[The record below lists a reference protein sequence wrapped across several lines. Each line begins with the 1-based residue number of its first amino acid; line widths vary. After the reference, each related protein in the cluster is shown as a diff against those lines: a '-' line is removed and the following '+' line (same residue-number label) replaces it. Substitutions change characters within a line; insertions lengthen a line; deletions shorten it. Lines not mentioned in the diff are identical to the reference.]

1 MFTFARSIVRSFFGA
16 AISLPLVA
24 GGVGV
29 ASLAF
34 AQPAAAQEP
43 GPIQMVVQQCVEQI
57 GTSAERTRNL
67 LEARAEFGVQRIGNL
82 DANDAPVP
90 ALLNAAQE
98 SRQDLRSI
106 ADDGARRINRIA
118 GHCLRFL
125 NQNDAPQQAIR
136 VVLEARSAALSSI
149 EAKHR
154 MAQRQVTQALRSAL
168 EDEDHPGGGK

>member
-1 MFTFARSIVRSFFGA
+1 MFTLARSIVRSFFGA

-43 GPIQMVVQQCVEQI
+43 GPIQMAVQQCVEQI

-67 LEARAEFGVQRIGNL
+67 LEARAEFAVQRIGTL
-82 DANDAPVP
+82 DGNDAQP
-90 ALLNAAQE
+90 AQLIHVAREAREDLEEIAA
-98 SRQDLRSI
+98 
-106 ADDGARRINRIA
+106 DGTRRINRIA

-125 NQNDAPQQAIR
+125 RQNEAPQQAIQ
-136 VVLEARSAALSSI
+136 VVLQARSAAVASI
-149 EAKHR
+149 DAKHR
-154 MAQRQVTQALRSAL
+154 MAQRQINQALRNAL
-168 EDEDHPGGGK
+168 EDEDRPGGE